1 MSLEGR
7 IAALEAQL
15 QELKAELATQR
26 DESTVEA
33 ATPRA
38 DVIDLRDRADAPAAS
53 ASRRQVLRRAGIA
66 AAGAVAAGTALA
78 VSQAAPAAADDPDD
92 LTLGAAKSTSGFTLA
107 EYTGT
112 DTGAPFVFRTG
123 SSGSNS
129 DAFYPASLGGF
140 TTGVHGV
147 ASGVYGYARQTLP
160 SDPDGYGVVGVGDY
174 YAAGVLARSSL
185 GANLEIHA
193 DGVSGP
199 ARATPH
205 KVGSVVCDTNGN
217 LWFCAASGSPGTW
230 RKMSG
235 PATSGQLHLLAVPV
249 RAYDSRS
256 SSGPASTGQGPLA
269 SGSSRIV
276 SLASGFIGATGT
288 TAVPSGAVGA
298 LVNIAAVNTSNRGF
312 LAVFN
317 ASEDWPGHANLNW
330 DASGA
335 VVSNQATSLV
345 DNLRR
350 VEVQAGGADASADFV
365 IDVVGYYM

>member
-1 MSLEGR
+1 MFGTKAA
-7 IAALEAQL
+7 IAGHAKNVAFGVGVFG
-15 QELKAELATQR
+15 KAEGPATGVAGEAVNGPAIFGGSSFGVGVLGR
-26 DESTVEA
+26 GYSTYGGYFSGAQSALMLEVSNT
-33 ATPRA
+33 TPPPQRA
-38 DVIDLRDRADAPAAS
+38 DIHQEGEIS
-53 ASRRQVLRRAGIA
+53 HG
-66 AAGAVAAGTALA
+66 
-78 VSQAAPAAADDPDD
+78 
-92 LTLGAAKSTSGFTLA
+92 
-107 EYTGT
+107 
-112 DTGAPFVFRTG
+112 PFG
-123 SSGSNS
+123 ELW
-129 DAFYPASLGGF
+129 AC
-140 TTGVHGV
+140 
-147 ASGVYGYARQTLP
+147 
-160 SDPDGYGVVGVGDY
+160 VGVG
-174 YAAGVLARSSL
+174 
-185 GANLEIHA
+185 
-193 DGVSGP
+193 
-199 ARATPH
+199 TP
-205 KVGSVVCDTNGN
+205 GQ
-217 LWFCAASGSPGTW
+217 W
-230 RKMSG
+230 RKLAG
-235 PATSGQLHLLAVPV
+235 PTTVGQLHLLAVPV